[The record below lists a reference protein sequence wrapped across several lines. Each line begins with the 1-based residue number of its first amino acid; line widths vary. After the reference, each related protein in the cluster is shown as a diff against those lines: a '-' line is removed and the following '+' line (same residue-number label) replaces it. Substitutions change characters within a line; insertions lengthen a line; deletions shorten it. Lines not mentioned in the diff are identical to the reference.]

1 MNASYRSI
9 ILAVSVS
16 LALSAS
22 ISAAPGDLDPTFGNG
37 GKRTDWTGY
46 ASGVAIQPDG
56 KIVVVGDPNLCCR
69 SDIDFRV
76 ARYNPDGSP
85 DTTFGGGTGRVT
97 TDFNGYHDN
106 SENVVLQPDG
116 KIIVA
121 GWTVKEGSGVSLA
134 VARYNP
140 DGSLDTTF
148 GDGSGKVLTP
158 LDYFAAGGTDV
169 AIQPDGRILVVLAQ
183 IDLNGNDYGLL
194 VRYNADGSP
203 DTSFDM
209 GGPDWLPTGSVY
221 SQLPIGSVT
230 VQPADGKIVVIEG
243 YPDYSPGIARYNT
256 NGSLDTGFGSGG
268 IVTIPE
274 AFWLNT
280 TAIDSAGKIVA
291 AGGFVTGSTYEF
303 ALFRFNVDGSPDS
316 SFDGDGIVTTPN
328 LESAT
333 SIVIQSDGKIVA
345 AGYGQGPGNY
355 DLALARY
362 NSNGSLDNTFGGG
375 DGITTVDFNNSSDFG
390 AAVALD
396 NQGRAVVVGG
406 SGPVGGSGSMFAIAR
421 FLGDPTP
428 TCPNPIDCAE
438 FFVRQHY
445 QDFLNREPDA
455 SGLAFWT
462 NEITFCGSDAQCV
475 EVKRINVSAAYFLSI
490 EFQQSGYLV
499 YRFYKSAFGNLPG
512 APVPVRLSDFLP
524 DAQAIGQGVI
534 VNQGNW
540 QQQLET
546 NKQNYANAF
555 VQRARFVSAYP
566 TSMSSEQFVDA
577 LFANAG
583 VTPSASDRNAA
594 INEFAFGA
602 TTNDPAAR
610 ARALRRVAENGTLAQ
625 QDFNR
630 AFVLMQY
637 FGYLRRNPNDA
648 PEPALDFQ
656 GYNFWLNK
664 LDQFNGDFVQAEMVK
679 AFLRSTE
686 YRQRFG
692 P

>member
-1 MNASYRSI
+1 MNASYRSFM
-9 ILAVSVS
+9 LAITIFF
-16 LALSAS
+16 ALSAS

-37 GKRTDWTGY
+37 GIVITTVDPLPPGFLGAIDVANGT
-46 ASGVAIQPDG
+46 AIQPDG
-56 KIVVVGDPNLCCR
+56 KIVVVGVSYSYSSGQDRFAVVRYQPNGSLDTSFNGTGIVITPVNTQSGATSVALQADGKIVVAGFSNTSFAVVRYQPNGSLDTSFNGTGIVIPPVNYGSDAR
-69 SDIDFRV
+69 SV
-76 ARYNPDGSP
+76 ALQEDGKIVVVAGSGSNDSIIVRYNANGSLDTSFNGTGRIFAPFSTVTSAAIQTDGKIVVAGSSLNSASLNKFTISRYTGDGSP
-85 DTTFGGGTGRVT
+85 DTSFGGTGK
-97 TDFNGYHDN
+97 
-106 SENVVLQPDG
+106 VVIPGESPSTGRAYSVAIQPDG
-116 KIIVA
+116 KIVA
-121 GWTVKEGSGVSLA
+121 AGSTSLGLGVSNI
-134 VARYNP
+134 VRCNP

-148 GDGSGKVLTP
+148 G
-158 LDYFAAGGTDV
+158 GT
-169 AIQPDGRILVVLAQ
+169 G
-183 IDLNGNDYGLL
+183 
-194 VRYNADGSP
+194 
-203 DTSFDM
+203 
-209 GGPDWLPTGSVY
+209 
-221 SQLPIGSVT
+221 
-230 VQPADGKIVVIEG
+230 IV
-243 YPDYSPGIARYNT
+243 N
-256 NGSLDTGFGSGG
+256 LSGG
-268 IVTIPE
+268 V
-274 AFWLNT
+274 
-280 TAIDSAGKIVA
+280 
-291 AGGFVTGSTYEF
+291 GGRSL
-303 ALFRFNVDGSPDS
+303 ALQP
-316 SFDGDGIVTTPN
+316 
-328 LESAT
+328 
-333 SIVIQSDGKIVA
+333 DGKIVA
-345 AGYGQGPGNY
+345 AGNIDGFFPFLFAVVRLNP
-355 DLALARY
+355 
-362 NSNGSLDNTFGGG
+362 NGSPDSTFGNGTGRVITLIGG
-375 DGITTVDFNNSSDFG
+375 YESSASSVAIQADGKIVVAGSVSDQFDFIYF
-390 AAVALD
+390 
-396 NQGRAVVVGG
+396 AVV
-406 SGPVGGSGSMFAIAR
+406 R
-421 FLGDPTP
+421 YQGDAPSSS
-428 TCPNPIDCAE
+428 CSSPNPIDCPD

-445 QDFLNREPDA
+445 RDFLNREPDPA
-455 SGLAFWT
+455 GLAFWT
-462 NEITFCGSDAQCV
+462 NEINACGFDAQCV

-490 EFQQSGYLV
+490 EFQQTGYLV

-679 AFLRSTE
+679 AFITSRE
-686 YRQRFG
+686 YRSRFG
-692 P
+692 S